1 MGAVEWMKG
10 KLHRPV
16 DSLPPERLALA
27 ETLLEQRCDRGRAEV
42 QQGGRMVRLGG
53 LWRDLGVDIGE
64 EDIAQA
70 RKEMWGPSLSHETC

>member
-1 MGAVEWMKG
+1 
-10 KLHRPV
+10 
-16 DSLPPERLALA
+16 
-27 ETLLEQRCDRGRAEV
+27 
-42 QQGGRMVRLGG
+42 MVRLGG